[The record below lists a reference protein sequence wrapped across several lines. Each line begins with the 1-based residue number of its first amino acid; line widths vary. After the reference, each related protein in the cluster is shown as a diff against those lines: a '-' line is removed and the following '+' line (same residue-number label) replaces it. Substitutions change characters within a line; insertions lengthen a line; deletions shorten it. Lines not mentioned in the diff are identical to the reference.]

1 MSVRKFYLAALIGAA
16 SFTAPAAAVTM
27 QEGDGNFS
35 NDWLAPTVVTSGT
48 TGVSGTGAP
57 EWMRGDRLDI
67 FQFSGLE
74 PGATSVVF
82 DFALTEPYGRGSY
95 RNGGGSIYYSYE
107 PFTNNYTVDR
117 ADGTVLRS
125 QDLLAGVFDVTYD
138 PWSTDPSKRGTST
151 FSLDLMDDFAGELF
165 LALDF
170 NYGQVSYNVNSPA
183 WASSTPDTGGPT
195 GSSGGGGASPTAVP
209 LPATG
214 WLLLGGLAGVVGLT
228 VKRRKPA

>member
-1 MSVRKFYLAALIGAA
+1 MSVRKLYIAALIGAA

-35 NDWLAPTVVTSGT
+35 NDWLAPTVVASGT

-57 EWMRGDRLDI
+57 EWMSGDRLDI

-82 DFALTEPYGRGSY
+82 DFSLTEPYGRGSY

-117 ADGTVLRS
+117 ADGTVLS
-125 QDLLAGVFDVTYD
+125 GQDLLAGVFDVTFD
-138 PWSTDPSKRGTST
+138 PWDLSKRGTSSFT
-151 FSLDLMDDFAGELF
+151 LNLLEDFAGELF

-170 NYGQVSYNVNSPA
+170 TYGQVSYNVNSPA
-183 WASSTPDTGGPT
+183 WANSTPGT
-195 GSSGGGGASPTAVP
+195 GSPGGGSAPSVAVP
-209 LPATG
+209 LTATG
-214 WLLLGGLAGVVGLT
+214 WLLLGGLAGIVGLT
-228 VKRRKPA
+228 MKRRKSA